1 MLSVSNVA
9 LCLWMFSTLLS
20 ISSSVY
26 VWMWLRKAPS
36 RNNNQLPPVSILKPL
51 KGVDP
56 GLAESLETF
65 LTQDYP
71 NYEVI
76 FAVAEAEDPA
86 IAVVTKL
93 LARYP
98 NAQARLVVGDEQV
111 GANPKVNNLVRP
123 LTMARYDYVVI
134 SDSNIRATPTYLR
147 DLVRETGAN
156 IGAVTAPIRGL
167 GGEGIGG
174 RLEEM
179 HLNSFYIRSMLVSHA
194 LGTGLVLGKTMMFKR
209 SFSDRL
215 GGFNRFGNQGA
226 EDYAFGMATRR
237 VGREIALVSAP
248 VTQHV
253 GARSFQN
260 FFLRHSR
267 WSTLRKYSAPGLFFI
282 EWAHHGILTLL
293 FAWVGWSQLGT
304 AYSVASV
311 VATALIWIL
320 GDLALSR
327 QLGGRFNLGIWAL
340 RELTVPLIW
349 LSAVVTRQVTWRGN
363 KLRLLSGG
371 RVQTAQEQ
379 TEAKPDWLSA
389 G

>member
-1 MLSVSNVA
+1 MISASNVA

-76 FAVAEAEDPA
+76 FAVAEAGDPA

-248 VTQHV
+248 VTQYV

-293 FAWVGWSQLGT
+293 FAWVGWSKLGT

>member
-1 MLSVSNVA
+1 
-9 LCLWMFSTLLS
+9 
-20 ISSSVY
+20 
-26 VWMWLRKAPS
+26 
-36 RNNNQLPPVSILKPL
+36 
-51 KGVDP
+51 
-56 GLAESLETF
+56 
-65 LTQDYP
+65 
-71 NYEVI
+71 
-76 FAVAEAEDPA
+76 
-86 IAVVTKL
+86 
-93 LARYP
+93 
-98 NAQARLVVGDEQV
+98 
-111 GANPKVNNLVRP
+111 
-123 LTMARYDYVVI
+123 MARYDYVVI

-248 VTQHV
+248 VTQYV

-293 FAWVGWSQLGT
+293 FAWVGWSKLGT

>member
-1 MLSVSNVA
+1 MISASNVA

-76 FAVAEAEDPA
+76 FAVAEAGDPA

-248 VTQHV
+248 VTQYV

-260 FFLRHSR
+260 FFLRH
-267 WSTLRKYSAPGLFFI
+267 F
-282 EWAHHGILTLL
+282 
-293 FAWVGWSQLGT
+293 Q
-304 AYSVASV
+304 
-311 VATALIWIL
+311 
-320 GDLALSR
+320 
-327 QLGGRFNLGIWAL
+327 
-340 RELTVPLIW
+340 
-349 LSAVVTRQVTWRGN
+349 
-363 KLRLLSGG
+363 
-371 RVQTAQEQ
+371 
-379 TEAKPDWLSA
+379 
-389 G
+389 

>member
-1 MLSVSNVA
+1 MISVSHVA
-9 LCLWMFSTLLS
+9 LCLWVMSTLIS

-26 VWMWLRKAPS
+26 VWYWLRKAPS
-36 RNNNQLPPVSILKPL
+36 KNNTQLPPVSILKPL

-71 NYEVI
+71 RYEVI

-93 LARYP
+93 RARHP
-98 NAQARLVVGDEQV
+98 NAAARLVVGDEHV

-123 LTMARYDYVVI
+123 LKIAQYDYVVI

-147 DLVRETGAN
+147 DIVREAGPN
-156 IGAVTAPIRGL
+156 VGAVTAPVRGL
-167 GGEGIGG
+167 GGEGLGG

-179 HLNSFYIRSMLVSHA
+179 HLNSFYLRSMLVSHA

-237 VGREIALVSAP
+237 VGREISLVSAP

-282 EWAHHGILTLL
+282 EWVHHGVLTLL
-293 FAWVGWSQLGT
+293 FGWVGWSQMGII
-304 AYSVASV
+304 YSVGSLL
-311 VATALIWIL
+311 ATALIWIL
-320 GDLALSR
+320 GDLALLR
-327 QLGGRFNLGIWAL
+327 QLGGRFHLGIWVV
-340 RELTVPLIW
+340 RELTVPFIW
-349 LSAVVTRQVTWRGN
+349 LNAVATRQVTWRGN
-363 KLRLLSGG
+363 KLRLMSGG

-379 TEAKPDWLSA
+379 TEAKPHWLSA